1 MLRLLLQR
9 AFEGM
14 QGRRAPFE
22 HQGFE
27 NPWHVVVLIQQTYL
41 LIRNGFLSHKLALFL
56 GWNA

>member
-1 MLRLLLQR
+1 MLTLVLKCS
-9 AFEGM
+9 FEGM

-22 HQGFE
+22 HHGFE
-27 NPWHVVVLIQQTYL
+27 NLWHVVVLFQQTYL